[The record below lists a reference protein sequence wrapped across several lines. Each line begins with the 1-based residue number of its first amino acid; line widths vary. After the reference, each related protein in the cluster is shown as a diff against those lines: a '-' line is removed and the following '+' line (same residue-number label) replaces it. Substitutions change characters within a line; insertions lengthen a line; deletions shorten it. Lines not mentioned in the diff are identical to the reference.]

1 MKALQNRGRGKLK
14 SKLAAVLIA
23 ASLLLLLLG
32 TIGCSHSKPS
42 IVGEPSLVGQWQKA
56 PGQTVGMINTDG
68 SFTMD
73 YYNSHLTMFTY
84 GLEFF
89 PNGIVDIKG
98 IGAQNYS
105 FPDSSHIMIS
115 VYIFKFSMSGDEF
128 TLTADNGLKLV
139 FQRS

>member
-1 MKALQNRGRGKLK
+1 MKAVQNRGRGKLK

-23 ASLLLLLLG
+23 ASLLLLLG

-42 IVGEPSLVGQWQKA
+42 IVGKWQKA

-73 YYNSHLTMFTY
+73 YYNSHLTLFTY

-89 PNGIVDIKG
+89 PDGIVDIKG
-98 IGAQNYS
+98 LAAQNYS